1 MSASLRAAINGKCR
15 DCIYDAAAP
24 GSWRAQVAQC
34 SAKACPL
41 WPVRP
46 APSAGPFAAP
56 PRDPATVSR
65 EWLAKPV
72 GEAVSAHPLTLSCET
87 SP

>member
-1 MSASLRAAINGKCR
+1 MSLRAAINGKCR
-15 DCIYDAAAP
+15 DCIHDPAAP

-34 SAKACPL
+34 SSKACPL

-56 PRDPATVSR
+56 PRDPVTVNR
-65 EWLAKPV
+65 EWLRKPV
-72 GEAVSAHPLTLSCET
+72 GEAISGHPLTQWCEF